1 MDELVER
8 LIEEMDSDDWFT
20 TNLRVYMIWDDSK
33 YIKMIN
39 LIKAIISKY
48 QQNYLI
54 PKILIYFFS
63 FEVDII
69 CSICKNKLFF
79 DIISDIIGNKI
90 EYKKLVEER
99 IMELEDMKKNFFLG
113 ESNLDLRKPW

>member
-1 MDELVER
+1 MNELVNR
-8 LIEEMDSDDWFT
+8 LIEEMNSDDWFT

-39 LIKAIISKY
+39 LIKAIISNY

-63 FEVDII
+63 FDVDMIF
-69 CSICKNKLFF
+69 SICKNKLFF
-79 DIISDIIGNKI
+79 DIKSDTIGNKI
-90 EYKKLVEER
+90 EYKKLVERR
-99 IMELEDMKKNFFLG
+99 IMELEEMKNNFFLG
-113 ESNLDLRKPW
+113 EGNLDLRKPW